1 MGNRYHYLSIA
12 TLPRLHQ
19 IVWCRLPEG
28 NGLEPGNTVR
38 PAVVRETKHDPAS
51 KRGAVR
57 VSYGTTKLNSG
68 SRLGLDLIV
77 QSAERLAALNL
88 PQAVRFD
95 LEHANWLPWADE
107 FFGPP
112 AHSVYIVAGALN
124 EGERRRLRKALLRRG
139 IINTL

>member
-28 NGLEPGNTVR
+28 NGNKPGSTVR
-38 PAVVRETKHDPAS
+38 PAVVRETKHDPGT

-57 VSYGTTKLNSG
+57 VSYGTTKLDTSN
-68 SRLGLDLIV
+68 RLGLDLII
-77 QSAERLAALNL
+77 QNAARLDALNL
-88 PQAVRFD
+88 PSAVRFD
-95 LEHANWLPWADE
+95 LDHANWLPWAEE

-112 AHSVYIVAGALN
+112 THSVYIVAGMLN
-124 EGERRRLRKALLRRG
+124 EGERRRLRRGLLKRG